1 MNLTSTRRKEGKDKI
16 KMDLTFTSSAGV
28 MRRRITHQQRRMKH
42 RLLSIAHDA
51 SFVRFVA
58 EHHQLR
64 LPVYA
69 NVRCGS
75 WYAGASGL
83 LSGEACFKSTDGHAN
98 TWNFS
103 LRRLNLHLLEI
114 ASSSE
119 HGVLLVDATKRGR
132 RHPDAFSRTVP
143 IWCTVLNRTVA
154 RYRKKTGRTVE
165 DWDVELHVPPR
176 EVSDVEKQIVT
187 KKLDTLV
194 DSFVDSGAVDLEWL
208 SEKLG
213 DRPLRAFWIST
224 ESHLV
229 EGLLPDYTCSGRY
242 VPIVCL
248 SASEPLEDTEFRTF
262 IFSTAERSKE
272 EEEEEDDEE
281 RDDDDDEERDEKEDD
296 NSEKRTRKSKSKSK
310 SKSNQMVE
318 VVEDVGYFYIPGAG
332 DDHEKWS
339 CGLTPELMRLNMSHL
354 LHAAKKSDEAVESL
368 IQDIVAAAYCAAND
382 GEEEVFHP
390 YHHSGGGDVTG
401 GGGGGD
407 KIPKRLS
414 GHLRSTNFQ
423 PLGAT
428 NVFVGTRR
436 AGRPPDCWSNFD
448 AVVAVILEE
457 YDSMKLEN
465 VDTKSDDDDDNDE
478 NNTKL
483 PRYLHLPV
491 PEGKRD
497 TKNKMTLYLPRA
509 LCFILLHLA
518 AGHRVLIHCNQG
530 VDRSVGVAI
539 AACSLYVERKG
550 HTLLSIHEWCRGATL
565 KSLGAERMRL
575 LLFST
580 TARRFSSGGGD
591 GDGGDGGGGGG
602 GGNDENE
609 SEIVPMLPRLALLE
623 WLDELR
629 SEWSSR
635 KEEEEEK
642 GKDAKSDE
650 NSKKMGED
658 LPDKRDLRGA
668 LVAVA
673 KYRLVAS
680 PSRYTMRKLSRF
692 FTEKNRRK
700 IARGK
705 I

>member
-1 MNLTSTRRKEGKDKI
+1 
-16 KMDLTFTSSAGV
+16 MDLTSASSASV

-42 RLLSIAHDA
+42 RLLSIAQDA

-143 IWCTVLNRTVA
+143 IWCAVLNRTVA
-154 RYRKKTGRTVE
+154 RYRKKSGRTVD

-194 DSFVDSGAVDLEWL
+194 NSFVDSGAVDLEWL

-262 IFSTAERSKE
+262 IFSTAVRSKE
-272 EEEEEDDEE
+272 EDEDEKRDD
-281 RDDDDDEERDEKEDD
+281 DDDDDEEEEEEERDATEDA
-296 NSEKRTRKSKSKSK
+296 NSEKRTRKSKRKSKTKSK
-310 SKSNQMVE
+310 SYNQKEE
-318 VVEDVGYFYIPGAG
+318 VVEEVGYFYIPGAG

-368 IQDIVAAAYCAAND
+368 IQDIVAAAYCAGND
-382 GEEEVFHP
+382 GEEEVFQHYKYRHGDDTGVP
-390 YHHSGGGDVTG
+390 GGT
-401 GGGGGD
+401 

-423 PLGAT
+423 SLGAT

-465 VDTKSDDDDDNDE
+465 VDTKSDDDDNDE
-478 NNTKL
+478 DDENTKL

-580 TARRFSSGGGD
+580 TTRRFRSSGGGD
-591 GDGGDGGGGGG
+591 GGDGG

-609 SEIVPMLPRLALLE
+609 SEIVRMSPRLALLE

-629 SEWSSR
+629 SEWSCR
-635 KEEEEEK
+635 KEEEEEKEKEK

-650 NSKKMGED
+650 NTKKIRED

-692 FTEKNRRK
+692 FSD
-700 IARGK
+700 
-705 I
+705 